1 MMAHAVSGR
10 VPVHS
15 HRSSRVP
22 GGMAFLASLAL
33 SLASCS
39 TPAMLVS
46 GGATAGVAVAQERG
60 PTAAIDDNAIAAGIN
75 QRWLA
80 YDWRIFRDVSTSV
93 SEGRVMLTGKVARQ
107 EDKDAAAELTW
118 QVGDVR
124 QVYNEIEVTGDG
136 DIIDYTRDTWIST
149 QLKTD
154 LTFDQKVR
162 AINYDVVTVG
172 GVIYLL
178 GIAQDQDEIN
188 RVMEYARNLR
198 YVRGV
203 VSHVLLKDDPNR
215 YSQASN
221 EERHVGQ

>member
-1 MMAHAVSGR
+1 
-10 VPVHS
+10 
-15 HRSSRVP
+15 
-22 GGMAFLASLAL
+22 MAFFASLAL
-33 SLASCS
+33 WLASCS
-39 TPAMLVS
+39 APAMFVA

-107 EDKDAAAELTW
+107 EDKDAAAKLAW
-118 QVGDVR
+118 QVADVR

-172 GVIYLL
+172 GIIYLL

-203 VSHVLLKDDPNR
+203 VNHVLLKDDPNR

>member
-1 MMAHAVSGR
+1 MMACAVSGR
-10 VPVHS
+10 VPVQS

-22 GGMAFLASLAL
+22 GGMAFFASLAL
-33 SLASCS
+33 WLASCS
-39 TPAMLVS
+39 APAMLVT
-46 GGATAGVAVAQERG
+46 GGATAGVAVSQERG

-75 QRWLA
+75 ERWLS

-93 SEGRVMLTGKVARQ
+93 SEGRVMLTGKVVRQ
-107 EDKDAAAELTW
+107 EDKDAAAKLTW
-118 QVGDVR
+118 QVADVR

-136 DIIDYTRDTWIST
+136 GIVDYTRDTWIST
-149 QLKTD
+149 QLKSD
-154 LTFDQKVR
+154 LTFDEKVR
-162 AINYDVVTVG
+162 EINYDIVTVG
-172 GVIYLL
+172 GIIYLL
-178 GIAQDQDEIN
+178 GIAQNQDEIN

-221 EERHVGQ
+221 EERHLGQ